1 MSDCLHV
8 ALFDLPVGE
17 VTIAGPLRTPE
28 DWSFAYDPQYL
39 ASAAPVSLS
48 VQLPLHAGRFSGA
61 VVRNWFCNLLPEGP
75 VREAIETR
83 LRIPARDDFGLLAAI
98 GGECAGAV
106 SIGRR
111 NPDVDRGPDEETDL
125 ETLLYLQ
132 GDDAGEG
139 AWASLGTPH
148 RLSLAGAQD
157 KIAVIAEPDG
167 RLRLPASHE
176 FSTHILKPDSR
187 RFRGLRDLE
196 ALGLALARAARLDV
210 CNAALV
216 EVGGRNALL
225 VERFDRATGSD
236 GTIGRLHQEDF
247 CQALGYPAEMKY
259 ESQGGPTLAPCSDLI
274 RRLSLGPAALEGFL
288 DWVVFNA
295 IIGNADAHG
304 KNLAILC
311 GSDGRRRLAPAYD
324 LVPTIAI
331 PESLIE
337 RSPALRIGRAARIDA
352 ITADDWRLFASQAGY
367 GPRYVLDRVAAKTAL
382 VLDVLHVTGSEVIAS
397 GANELRIERAL
408 QIIGANAERM
418 RDGVRARGTTGT

>member
-1 MSDCLHV
+1 MSDRMQV
-8 ALFDLPVGE
+8 ELFGQLLGE
-17 VTIAGPLRTPE
+17 VAIVGSLRSPE
-28 DWSFAYDPQYL
+28 DWGFAYSPGYL

-48 VQLPLHAGRFSGA
+48 VGLPLRAEPYAGA
-61 VVRNWFCNLLPEGP
+61 LVRNWFCNLLPEGA
-75 VREAIETR
+75 VRETVEGR
-83 LRIPARDDFGLLAAI
+83 LRIPGRDDFALLAAI

-111 NPDVDRGPDEETDL
+111 DRSGEPDTGEETDL
-125 ETLLYLQ
+125 QTLLYLQ

-157 KIAVIAEPDG
+157 KIAVIAEDDG
-167 RLRLPASHE
+167 RLRLPAREE

-196 ALGLALARAARLDV
+196 ALGLALARAIGMDACSAD
-210 CNAALV
+210 LV
-216 EVGGRNALL
+216 EVAGRKALL
-225 VERFDRATGSD
+225 VERFDRAPAED
-236 GTIGRLHQEDF
+236 GTIARLHQEDF

-259 ESQGGPTLAPCSDLI
+259 ESQGGPKLSLIADLI
-274 RRLSLGPAALEGFL
+274 RRRLALGPAALEGFL

-304 KNLAILC
+304 KNLSMLC
-311 GSDGRRRLAPAYD
+311 GRDGRRKLAPAYD

-337 RSPALRIGRAARIDA
+337 RSPALRIGNASRIDA
-352 ITADDWRLFASQAGY
+352 IAADDWREFAAQAGY
-367 GPRYVLDRVAAKTAL
+367 APRYVLDRVAA
-382 VLDVLHVTGSEVIAS
+382 
-397 GANELRIERAL
+397 
-408 QIIGANAERM
+408 M
-418 RDGVRARGTTGT
+418 TT